1 MKNRI
6 KGYFSFGDVVEVF
19 VDTCF
24 DDVDFHCEGFIV
36 NFGEF
41 ADEVIAEVEG
51 LTILFVL

>member
-6 KGYFSFGDVVEVF
+6 KGYFCFGDVVEVF